1 MTSSIKWFVVKWWSL
16 FVMASV
22 KFIVVACL
30 VAILGYFIHR
40 ELQMETFAFTL
51 TKHIPAKRSDV
62 YRKFFDE
69 PEFWLKVHP
78 NW

>member
-1 MTSSIKWFVVKWWSL
+1 MPH
-16 FVMASV
+16 
-22 KFIVVACL
+22 
-30 VAILGYFIHR
+30 AIPQTHSAFYPHRYFIHR

-69 PEFWLKVHP
+69 PEFWSKVHP

>member
-1 MTSSIKWFVVKWWSL
+1 
-16 FVMASV
+16 MASV

-62 YRKFFDE
+62 YRKFLMNQNFG
-69 PEFWLKVHP
+69 
-78 NW
+78 

>member
-1 MTSSIKWFVVKWWSL
+1 M
-16 FVMASV
+16 MASV

-51 TKHIPAKRSDV
+51 TKQIPAKRSDV

-69 PEFWLKVHP
+69 LEFWSKVHP

>member
-1 MTSSIKWFVVKWWSL
+1 M
-16 FVMASV
+16 MASV

-40 ELQMETFAFTL
+40 ELQMETSAFTL